1 MHHQDPSL
9 TYGLACFRRNDLL
22 SIGVGERP
30 STITP
35 AGSFV
40 RGALLIGRCRI
51 GAGLVHVGE
60 RLIGESGGARR
71 RISEGSVPSALQ
83 RAAGPAN

>member
-22 SIGVGERP
+22 SIGAGAHP
-30 STITP
+30 STNTP

-51 GAGLVHVGE
+51 GAGLVHAGE
-60 RLIGESGGARR
+60 RLIGESGGAR